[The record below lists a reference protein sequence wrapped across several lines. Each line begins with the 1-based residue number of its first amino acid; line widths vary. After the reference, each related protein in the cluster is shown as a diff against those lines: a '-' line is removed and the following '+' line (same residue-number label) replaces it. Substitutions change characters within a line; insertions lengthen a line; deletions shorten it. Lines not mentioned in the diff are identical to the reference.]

1 MAITK
6 ALNVIMK
13 EKVDC
18 RSRMQMEVS
27 QLGGR
32 RNDEIKRKFESSI
45 RKAAEEKHHKTI
57 AKASKMK

>member
-13 EKVDC
+13 EKIDC
-18 RSRMQMEVS
+18 HSRIQMEVS

-32 RNDEIKRKFESSI
+32 RNDEIKRKFEAAR
-45 RKAAEEKHHKTI
+45 RKAAEEKHQKTR